1 MQKGLI
7 ALIVVASGITATLA
21 YMIYDL
27 KQIDKEE
34 SEGINLSRSSNTSSE
49 EYDDGDDNGYDD
61 EERYST
67 NSQNDP
73 YAFKGGSRRNR
84 KSRKGKKSRKHNKK
98 TRIKSQKNKKVKSLK
113 VFK

>member
-49 EYDDGDDNGYDD
+49 EYDDGDDNGDDNGYDD

-67 NSQNDP
+67 SRQNDP
-73 YAFKGGSRRNR
+73 
-84 KSRKGKKSRKHNKK
+84 
-98 TRIKSQKNKKVKSLK
+98 
-113 VFK
+113 